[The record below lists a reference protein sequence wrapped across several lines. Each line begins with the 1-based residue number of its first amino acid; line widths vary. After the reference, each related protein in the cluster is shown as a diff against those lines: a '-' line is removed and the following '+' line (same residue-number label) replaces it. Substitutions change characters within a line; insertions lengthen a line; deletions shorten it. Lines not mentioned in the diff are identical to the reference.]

1 MENTMKVADYTS
13 PHQATL
19 NLRVS
24 YNSAIDLLAAL
35 WILGDRR
42 SGCALEDLAL
52 GDDWFDDFEA
62 ALSEETTQAL
72 DEIGSGDTWI
82 ALMPLLP
89 ETSSGGSVEDF
100 IDLLSDMDPADLR
113 YRLIQ
118 VHDKF
123 APDHRELIADAAE
136 GDHEAIEA
144 LLATPV
150 LSGPD
155 LKRWTDT
162 LRFLLTMEPDAT
174 RQLLVDVLRRSN
186 EEAFAA
192 HEETFRSYL
201 EADYR
206 SKRAMAR
213 RISAE
218 RLLEVATSGIN
229 FTDDRSYKPFVLMP
243 TMVARPWVVFA
254 SGPDFFV
261 LGYPVADEILDADGD
276 APPQWL
282 VKLHKALGDER
293 RLRILRTLADGD
305 ASLAELA
312 DTVDIAKSTLHHHLM
327 LLRSAGLVR
336 VHVGDDKRY
345 SLREETLGDAATT
358 LDHYIHATPE
368 ERGGE

>member
-1 MENTMKVADYTS
+1 MKVADYTS
-13 PHQATL
+13 PHRNSL
-19 NLRVS
+19 NIRVS
-24 YNSAIDLLAAL
+24 FNSAIDLLAAL

-42 SGCALEDLAL
+42 SGCALEDLSI
-52 GDDWFDDFEA
+52 GDDWFVDFEA
-62 ALSEETTQAL
+62 SLSESTLQSL

-89 ETSSGGSVEDF
+89 ETSSGGSVDDF
-100 IDLLSDMDPADLR
+100 IALLSEMDPADLR
-113 YRLIQ
+113 YRLIH

-123 APDHRELIADAAE
+123 TQEHRELIADASE
-136 GDHEAIEA
+136 GDLEAIES

-150 LSGPD
+150 LGGPD
-155 LKRWTDT
+155 LKQWTDT
-162 LRFLLTMEPDAT
+162 LRFLLSMEPDAT
-174 RQLLVDVLRRSN
+174 KQLLVDVLKRAHQEAFAEH
-186 EEAFAA
+186 EEAFRP
-192 HEETFRSYL
+192 HL

-213 RISAE
+213 RVSAE
-218 RLLEVATSGIN
+218 RLVEVATSGIN
-229 FTDDRSYKPFVLMP
+229 FTDDRTYKPIVLMP

-261 LGYPVADEILDADGD
+261 LGYPVADDILEADGD

-293 RLRILRTLADGD
+293 RLRVLRTLADGD

-327 LLRSAGLVR
+327 LLRSAGLIR
-336 VHVGDDKRY
+336 VLVGEDKRY
-345 SLREETLGDAATT
+345 SLREETLGDAAST

-368 ERGGE
+368 ERGGA

>member
-1 MENTMKVADYTS
+1 MKVADYTT
-13 PHQATL
+13 PHRTSL
-19 NLRVS
+19 NIRVS

-42 SGCALEDLAL
+42 TSGCALEDLSI
-52 GDDWFDDFEA
+52 GDDWFVDFEA
-62 ALSEETTQAL
+62 SLSEPTLQLL

-89 ETSSGGSVEDF
+89 ETTSGGSVDDF
-100 IDLLSDMDPADLR
+100 IALLAEMDPADLR

-123 APDHRELIADAAE
+123 APEHRELIADASE
-136 GDHEAIEA
+136 GDVEA
-144 LLATPV
+144 LESLLAVPV
-150 LSGPD
+150 LSGPE
-155 LKRWTDT
+155 LKQWADT
-162 LRFLLTMEPDAT
+162 LRFLLTMEPT
-174 RQLLVDVLRRSN
+174 ETKELLVDVLTRAHS
-186 EEAFAA
+186 EAFVK
-192 HEETFRSYL
+192 HEGSFRSYL

-206 SKRAMAR
+206 SKRAMSR
-213 RISAE
+213 RVSAE

-229 FTDDRSYKPFVLMP
+229 FTDDRAYKPFVLMP

-261 LGYPVADEILDADGD
+261 LGYPVSDEILEADGD

-293 RLRILRTLADGD
+293 RLRVLRTLAEGD

-327 LLRSAGLVR
+327 LLRSAGLIR
-336 VHVGDDKRY
+336 VHVGEDKRY
-345 SLREETLGDAATT
+345 SLREETLGDAAST

>member
-1 MENTMKVADYTS
+1 MKVADYTS
-13 PHQATL
+13 PQHAPL

-24 YNSAIDLLAAL
+24 FNSAIDLLSAL

-42 SGCALEDLAL
+42 SGCALEDLSL
-52 GDDWFDDFEA
+52 GDDWFAEFEA
-62 ALSEETTQAL
+62 SLSPETVSLL

-89 ETSSGGSVEDF
+89 ETASGGSVDDF
-100 IDLLSDMDPADLR
+100 ITLLSEMDPADLR
-113 YRLIQ
+113 YRLIH

-123 APDHRELIADAAE
+123 APEHRELIADASE
-136 GDHEAIEA
+136 GDLEAIEA
-144 LLATPV
+144 LLAVPV

-155 LKRWTDT
+155 LKQRTDT
-162 LRFLLTMEPDAT
+162 LRFLLTMEPIAT
-174 RQLLVDVLRRSN
+174 KQLLVDVLTRAHS
-186 EEAFAA
+186 EAFVN
-192 HEETFRSYL
+192 HEATFRTYL

-206 SKRAMAR
+206 SKRAMSR

-229 FTDDRSYKPFVLMP
+229 FTDDRAYKPFVLMP

-261 LGYPVADEILDADGD
+261 LGYPVSDDILEADAD

-282 VKLHKALGDER
+282 VKLHKALGDDR
-293 RLRILRTLADGD
+293 RLRVLRTLAEGD

-345 SLREETLGDAATT
+345 SLREETLGDAAST